1 VKRGSNVSVVVV
13 IAGLPPI
20 LKSMDPAAH
29 TSRAI
34 GPAVAGAFYP
44 ADPGELSGMVR
55 AMLEHAGPREAPDEP
70 VPRALIVP
78 HAGFVYSGPVAA
90 SAYRLIRPAAG
101 RIRKVVLLGPSHRV
115 PFRGLA
121 VPESDALAT
130 PLGEVPV
137 DQALKA
143 KATKLAVVD
152 EADLA
157 HAREHCLEVQLPFL
171 QALLPDFSV
180 LPVVV
185 GECTDRAVLELLE
198 SLPLEEPDTLLVVS
212 SDLSHYHDY
221 ATARGMDSET
231 VDAILRLAPE
241 ALDGQRACGYKGI
254 RGLLLWARGHGM
266 SARLVDLRS
275 SGDTAGDRR
284 QVVGYAAVAFD

>member
-1 VKRGSNVSVVVV
+1 
-13 IAGLPPI
+13 
-20 LKSMDPAAH
+20 
-29 TSRAI
+29 
-34 GPAVAGAFYP
+34 
-44 ADPGELSGMVR
+44 MVR
-55 AMLEHAGPREAPDEP
+55 GMLEHAGPREAPDEP

-231 VDAILRLAPE
+231 VDAT
-241 ALDGQRACGYKGI
+241 ACPPAWWTCAVPGTRQG
-254 RGLLLWARGHGM
+254 
-266 SARLVDLRS
+266 
-275 SGDTAGDRR
+275 TAGRSWVTPLWLSTR
-284 QVVGYAAVAFD
+284 GCSPGPSLSAAGP